1 MTRKKQNEKRDKMI
15 EKKYMEFKHG
25 YQPSESVS
33 ITRGFQPVKSEFP
46 EISLPSS
53 IGENK
58 SEKGRDKKKK

>member
-1 MTRKKQNEKRDKMI
+1 MI
-15 EKKYMEFKHG
+15 EKKYTEFKHG

-33 ITRGFQPVKSEFP
+33 ITRGFQPVKSESP

>member
-1 MTRKKQNEKRDKMI
+1 MI